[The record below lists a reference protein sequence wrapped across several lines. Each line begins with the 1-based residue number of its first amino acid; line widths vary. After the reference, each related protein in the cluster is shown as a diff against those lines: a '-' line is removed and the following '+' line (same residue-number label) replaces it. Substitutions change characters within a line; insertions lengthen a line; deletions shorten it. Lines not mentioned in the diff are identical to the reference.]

1 MSKNDKK
8 GELSLP
14 VIKIHHKAI
23 VINAVVIE
31 SGVNKY
37 NNGTEWK
44 AYLYGNLTY
53 DRNNVTVHCGKNILF
68 NKWCCDYVLFI
79 WEKTMKTLPH
89 IMQIKIIPCESIPI
103 LENTNL
109 KIFRAWKIFPHH

>member
-53 DRNNVTVHCGKNILF
+53 MLLCIVGRTYCSISGAVTMCYLFGKR
-68 NKWCCDYVLFI
+68 
-79 WEKTMKTLPH
+79 
-89 IMQIKIIPCESIPI
+89 Q
-103 LENTNL
+103 
-109 KIFRAWKIFPHH
+109 